1 MQYALG
7 ADATTE
13 PAEGWIT
20 SVPTGTNPGTYYVWY
35 KVIGDAEH
43 SDSDAACVT
52 AEIKSAALTVA
63 STGYTGTYDG
73 QPHGI
78 TVAVVPAEG
87 TTITFGTTEG
97 TYDLNVNPT
106 LTDAGMLTVYFK
118 VSLAGYTD
126 YTGSAVVTISKA
138 VATVTAAPAAIPGL
152 VSTGAPQ
159 ALITSG
165 TASGGEMQY
174 ALGTD
179 AATAPAEGWSTAIP
193 SGIDAGTY
201 SVWYKAAGDAN
212 HNDSAASCVTA
223 TIGEK
228 EKIDLSEAEIGKI
241 TDQTYTGKKIIPELK
256 VRLGDVVLVQDVDY
270 TVQLEHNKKIG
281 YATVNIIGIN
291 GYKGETKK
299 QTFRIVPIE
308 KKKKKIK
315 VKVYD
320 KKKKKTSYT
329 ITGLTSG
336 KTYYI
341 RVRNYKN
348 VRIGKKTE
356 KFCSEWSK
364 TIKMKLK

>member
-1 MQYALG
+1 M
-7 ADATTE
+7 
-13 PAEGWIT
+13 
-20 SVPTGTNPGTYYVWY
+20 
-35 KVIGDAEH
+35 
-43 SDSDAACVT
+43 
-52 AEIKSAALTVA
+52 
-63 STGYTGTYDG
+63 
-73 QPHGI
+73 
-78 TVAVVPAEG
+78 AVVPAEG

-97 TYDLNVNPT
+97 TYDLNDNPT
-106 LTDAGMLTVYFK
+106 LTDAGTLTVYFR

-299 QTFRIVPIE
+299 QTFRIVP
-308 KKKKKIK
+308 KPVKGKKIK
-315 VKVYD
+315 VKKDGNNLVVSWSRIGKNYDGYEIQFSTDSHFKKGTSKQYGVYD